1 LTISEG
7 YGRKRCRFF
16 VNSAQAWSRDRV
28 DEKFGPEAA
37 ADGSVPLGFIET
49 LVSESADLVG
59 RWAIR
64 AHIRAR
70 GYSRR
75 TTQKIMSTCP
85 MLTTANGVP
94 YTWSELLDLYLDVR
108 DKTIR
113 EGQLQR
119 AAALRQ
125 RGSPRPVELTSARLI
140 HISGPCSDD

>member
-1 LTISEG
+1 MPISEG
-7 YGRKRCRFF
+7 YGRKGCRFF

-28 DEKFGPEAA
+28 DEKFGREAA
-37 ADGSVPLGFIET
+37 ADGSVSLDFIET
-49 LVSESADLVG
+49 LVSEPVDLMG

-75 TTQKIMSTCP
+75 TAQKIMSTYP
-85 MLTTANGVP
+85 MSTTVTGVP
-94 YTWSELLDLYLDVR
+94 YTWSESLDAYLDAR
-108 DKTIR
+108 ATTTR

-125 RGSPRPVELTSARLI
+125 RPVQIWHL
-140 HISGPCSDD
+140 SGPRSDD